1 MSRLP
6 TPRSGRAAALRIRV
20 AALAALIALAVPG
33 TSTAGHHDES
43 PFAARAGLALAT
55 SAATAW
61 AGDAYLVYVEND
73 EPLGADGAAPRW
85 GYLFHSPTLDRSR
98 AWSLA
103 GGRIVTAENL
113 PMAFDAPPV
122 AGGWIDSDAARRAGE
137 AAAQEYCRKE
147 GGTLSTMLL
156 LRGAFDD
163 ADPDATTWTLVF
175 TAPKAP
181 SLFVMVDAATG
192 KVRRTWRG

>member
-6 TPRSGRAAALRIRV
+6 TPRSGRAAALRV
-20 AALAALIALAVPG
+20 LPATLAAVLLFAPAP
-33 TSTAGHHDES
+33 SAARSHDDP

-61 AGDAYLVYVEND
+61 APDAYLVYVEND

-85 GYLFHSPTLDRSR
+85 GYLFHSPSLDRSR

-113 PMAFDAPPV
+113 AMAFDAPPV

-137 AAAQEYCRKE
+137 AAAQAFCRDE

-181 SLFVMVDAATG
+181 SMFVMVDAASG